1 MGLFRVLLAG
11 SAVVAF
17 WGCAESASAADLRIP
32 WLDGAALGMGYDA
45 ATGSLMRESCADVKP
60 LEAVLRDESNLDFE
74 RADTKEE
81 LISKLSASAGGEAR
95 FSIYSGSAR
104 ASFAKSLEVQRNDTT
119 IVVQNEV
126 SSEEVG
132 SVRTGAVDNGGDL
145 VKFRRRCGT
154 HYVSTIVYGGE
165 LLMALQA
172 SDQSTLSKT
181 QFEANV
187 RAAVGAAS
195 GSAEYQE
202 SLQRLQSQN
211 RLRITGRKAGGGK
224 DEAYSVSAF
233 AAQVQN
239 FRSQVLENRRA
250 HVLYAIV
257 SPYVGFQTSTT
268 KSATVDLGVE
278 KLVLMDEKL
287 VTLDKVTREPAMYDV
302 DAADLPLVAQERYR
316 LWDATASLR
325 TDIEACS
332 YPIDPATVD
341 PPECQKI
348 RTYAMP
354 PTRAMGDGVPE
365 RFASDCR
372 TTEAAIPPMD
382 LKNGKRLRGD
392 GRIGGRMLIE
402 FEIQPTVVD
411 NRIVRVRVTERASE
425 PGTSKNPA
433 EEDIVEFYEEADVYR
448 TPGCMV
454 VEVPKPISVAGRW
467 FTHDLTE
474 SYNYILD
481 KATCISTARL
491 SGGGGFRSRT
501 YDAFR
506 CNVSFLPLRGM
517 ILANEELFEDGKVRP
532 RQRFESLGWL
542 TVK

>member
-1 MGLFRVLLAG
+1 MGILRSVLIG
-11 SAVVAF
+11 GAVLTL
-17 WGCAESASAADLRIP
+17 WSSAESAPAADLRIP

-45 ATGSLMRESCADVKP
+45 ATGSLMKETCADVKP
-60 LEAVLRDESNLDFE
+60 LEAVLRDESNLVFE

-104 ASFAKSLEVQRNDTT
+104 ASFAKSLEVQRSDTT

-132 SVRTGAVDNGGDL
+132 SVRTGAIDNGGDL

-172 SDQSTLSKT
+172 SDQSTSSKS
-181 QFEANV
+181 QFEASV

-195 GSAEYQE
+195 GSTEYQE
-202 SLQRLQSQN
+202 SVQRLQSQN

-224 DEAYSVSAF
+224 DEAYSISDF

-239 FRSQVLENRRA
+239 FRSQVLENRRG
-250 HVLYAIV
+250 HVLYATV
-257 SPYVGFQTSTT
+257 SPFVGFQTSTT
-268 KSATVDLGVE
+268 KSATVDLAVE
-278 KLVLMDEKL
+278 KLLLMDEKL
-287 VTLDKVTREPAMYDV
+287 VTLNKVTREPAMYDV
-302 DAADLPLVAQERYR
+302 DAADLPLVAQERDR
-316 LWDATASLR
+316 LRDATASLR

-332 YPIDPATVD
+332 YPVDPATVD
-341 PPECQKI
+341 SPECQKM
-348 RTYAMP
+348 RTYVMP

-365 RFASDCR
+365 RFASDCQ

-392 GRIGGRMLIE
+392 GRIGSRMLIE

-411 NRIVRVRVTERASE
+411 NRIVRIRVTERASE

-433 EEDIVEFYEEADVYR
+433 EEDIVEFYDEADVYR
-448 TPGCMV
+448 SSGCMV
-454 VEVPKPISVAGRW
+454 VEVPKATSVAGRW
-467 FTHDLTE
+467 FTHGLTE

-481 KATCISTARL
+481 KATCVSTARL
-491 SGGGGFRSRT
+491 SGGSGFQART
-501 YDAFR
+501 FDAFQ
-506 CNVSFLPLRGM
+506 CKVSFLPLRAM

-532 RQRFESLGWL
+532 RQRFGSLGWL
-542 TVK
+542 TVR